1 MRAVKNDFISAPE
14 VFPIL
19 QPLASFFLRL
29 CKGLSKRNSGLLS
42 LISVL
47 FFSLA
52 LPLQLFAADPL
63 TIVVEGVEGEI
74 RDNVVAA
81 LSLPEGFA
89 AQENVDRLLLER
101 LSLQAEKKVKTAVEP
116 FGYYHAKVALQI
128 EENPPGE
135 FLLRVVVNPGEPLR
149 LTDVSVHLKGP
160 GAAEEP
166 LKRLADLFPLAK
178 GDVLIQQKY
187 EKTKEALLS
196 TAHELGYL
204 DAAFAVHEIAI
215 AKDALSAQIR
225 LELETGGKYF
235 FGGIAIEGAPNYRE
249 KFLHRYLFFREGDVF
264 SYEKLGETQINFV
277 NSERFKEVNIVPE
290 KEQATEAR
298 VPVLVFLKEGPS
310 RSLRQGIGYGTDTGG
325 RFSLRYRDLNMFHLG
340 HELHA
345 NLYLSEFLQ
354 GLSASYVMPDD
365 NDIKNSTS
373 VQLNIQREDIS
384 TYESDFISVELD
396 KTSSIGRESFAT
408 GYLRFQYENYAV
420 GSQESYARLVMP
432 GLRVSGNYY
441 DNKSHPQRG
450 FHYAVELRG
459 TDEMLGSNMQLV
471 QAITEGGFILPLP
484 GRLFLHARAKAASSI
499 LGDPLGDLPPS
510 LRFFAGGDQSVR
522 GYAYQS
528 LGPRDA
534 SGQVIGGKH
543 LLVGSVEVERAI
555 AEDWGVSVFYDAGNA
570 FDSFSDFRI
579 YEGVGMGLHY
589 YTRVGALNF
598 SVARQIGVDDPGFR
612 IHFTIGLGM

>member
-1 MRAVKNDFISAPE
+1 MWLIEDSLNN
-14 VFPIL
+14 
-19 QPLASFFLRL
+19 
-29 CKGLSKRNSGLLS
+29 LSKRKYKSFSIVLG
-42 LISVL
+42 L
-47 FFSLA
+47 FFLLA
-52 LPLQLFAADPL
+52 FSSPLFAADPL
-63 TIVVEGVEGEI
+63 TIVVEGVEDEV
-74 RDNVVAA
+74 RDNVIAA
-81 LSLPEGFA
+81 LSLPEGFVA
-89 AQENVDRLLLER
+89 EGNVDRLLLKR
-101 LSLQAEKKVKTAVEP
+101 LSLQADRKVKTAVEP
-116 FGYYHAKVALQI
+116 FGYYNAKVDVQI
-128 EENPPGE
+128 EEKSPGE
-135 FLLRVVVNPGEPLR
+135 FLLRVIVSPGEPVRLADVNVLLR
-149 LTDVSVHLKGP
+149 GP

-166 LKRLADLFPLAK
+166 LKRLADSFPVAK
-178 GDVLIQQKY
+178 GDVLLQQNY
-187 EKTKEALLS
+187 EETKERLLS
-196 TAHELGYL
+196 TAQELGYL
-204 DAAFAVHEIAI
+204 DAAFVVHEIAI
-215 AKDALSAQIR
+215 AKDALSARIR
-225 LELETGGKYF
+225 LEMETGKQYF
-235 FGGIAIEGAPNYRE
+235 FDGATIVGAPNYSER
-249 KFLHRYLFFREGDVF
+249 FLHRYLLFKEGDVF
-264 SYEKLGETQINFV
+264 SHEKLGETQMNFI

-290 KEQATEAR
+290 KDGAIEAK
-298 VPVLVFLKEGPS
+298 VPVLVLLKEGPR

-345 NLYLSEFLQ
+345 NLYLSELLQ
-354 GLSASYVMPDD
+354 GFSAAYVIPDD
-365 NDIKNSTS
+365 SDMKSS
-373 VQLNIQREDIS
+373 KSLQLNLQREDVS
-384 TYESDFISVELD
+384 TYESDFISVELG
-396 KTSSIGRESFAT
+396 KTRSIGRESFAT

-432 GLRVSGNYY
+432 GLRFSGNYY
-441 DNKSHPQRG
+441 DNKPHPQKG
-450 FHYAVELRG
+450 FHYGVELRG
-459 TDEMLGSNMQLV
+459 TDEILGSNMQLV
-471 QAITEGGFILPLP
+471 QAIAEGGFILPLP
-484 GRLFLHARAKAASSI
+484 GQLFLHARGKAARSI

-534 SGQVIGGKH
+534 SGQVVGGKH